1 MSTPWPADAWYLQL
15 ADLTIDL
22 RFRRLMHSGQSVELP
37 QRVFDLW
44 LLLLSEPNRL
54 HTRTELFD
62 RLWAGTIVEDTNLS
76 QNVWL
81 LRKALGEERKSWIR
95 TVAKSGYV
103 FEPPAPLQWFKQLPP
118 AAQADGAPSAPG
130 DSKAFAGAAE
140 HAAFAESRQVALAEP
155 SAAKGSVAGQVFDAV
170 SLSTAVDS
178 GPLPIPA
185 AVPVAVPAAVRG
197 RRGGKRVWA
206 LAALGLVVVAA
217 AMLLFAQRWSGFGAS
232 EPKLAVALVTIEDQQ
247 TASRW
252 PAKLLEEW
260 LGWKLG
266 SLPEVDLLSESD
278 LAAGQGPSA
287 AKVVFLSSV
296 QSPGDPKRM
305 TLYVRFHEE
314 GGKEERLEFKG
325 DPSDMPALVDSA
337 SRQVLARLLPAREA
351 PWPAL
356 ELSAKAAQR
365 YEQAA
370 LALDR
375 RDWMSAVSI
384 GNEVVEAAPRFGLM
398 RLQLAQAQARLSQS
412 AAAAAQMELAVELL
426 HAAPAEVV
434 ALLHAQALGL
444 DPRRSQDALKA
455 FATLADRHPDK
466 VAYRLEYARLSIEA
480 GKPQEALA
488 RLADG
493 AGDRHAIA
501 VRIAQ
506 HLLRAE
512 AYAKLGDPA
521 RMRTQAGAAER
532 SARQAGPGWIL
543 ETADALLSKARA
555 DSNQFPERPVPAAYE
570 QSAQLYEQGG
580 NSTGALRAR
589 VLARIAGPLTGDA
602 DPALDVLL
610 ARANAGGYHRLEVDV
625 LVASAD
631 QYLKAGDAD
640 SYRARLMQA
649 AAIANASGDWV
660 SMALLDVRLLY
671 DGLLTLRLDS
681 AAVRSARLRELQLQG
696 KLRLLSNQLAGGLAL
711 MRGHAAEALEIS
723 RETERL
729 LPALSAGQ
737 EGSEAH
743 AQLGCART
751 DYLLAL
757 GRLAEV
763 RKELDRCSQGDRQ
776 TLRSLVLLGRSQ
788 VALLGGDSVQATGL
802 LEQAEASLPTA
813 APDSWNQGLE
823 VARLATVL
831 GQTEKS
837 ERIYSQL
844 LPPLQRSGYTL
855 FVAQAITGLAENAAA
870 RGDWV
875 RSRIHAT
882 NVRKL
887 IPADAWFL
895 SARLDLLAVADA
907 RQRGDRATAVAMA
920 GNLHQRAR
928 QLGDVII
935 EMQVHRILEPGAF
948 ENDCSAAEREAM
960 VARTGMRGIDVDW
973 LVPAGEA
980 ARGASP

>member
-1 MSTPWPADAWYLQL
+1 MTTPWPADAWYLQL

-22 RFRRLMHSGQSVELP
+22 RFRRLIHSGQSVELP

-44 LLLLSEPNRL
+44 LLFLGEPNRL

-81 LRKALGEERKSWIR
+81 LRKALGEKRKGWIR

-103 FEPPAPLQWFKQLPP
+103 FEPPGPLQWFKELPQAP
-118 AAQADGAPSAPG
+118 QPGAAAIAPR
-130 DSKAFAGAAE
+130 DSKAFVEAAE
-140 HAAFAESRQVALAEP
+140 RSASFESRQAVVAER
-155 SAAKGSVAGQVFDAV
+155 SVETGAITGRMFDPAP
-170 SLSTAVDS
+170 LSTAVET
-178 GPLPIPA
+178 GPAPIPA
-185 AVPVAVPAAVRG
+185 AGPASVRSA
-197 RRGGKRVWA
+197 RSGKRVWVFAA
-206 LAALGLVVVAA
+206 LASIVAA
-217 AMLLFAQRWSGFGAS
+217 VAVILSVQHWSGFGAS

-247 TASRW
+247 TTTRW

-260 LGWKLG
+260 LSWKLG
-266 SLPEVDLLSESD
+266 SLPEVNLLSESD
-278 LAAGQGPSA
+278 LAAGQGA
-287 AKVVFLSSV
+287 AAAQVVFLSSV
-296 QSPGDPKRM
+296 RVANDPNK
-305 TLYVRFHEE
+305 LALHVRFQND
-314 GGKEERLEFKG
+314 GEERHIAVTGE
-325 DPSDMPALVDSA
+325 PAEMPALVDA
-337 SRQVLARLLPAREA
+337 VSRQVMSHLLQVPEA

-370 LALDR
+370 QALDR
-375 RDWMSAVSI
+375 RDWMAATAI
-384 GNEVVEAAPRFGLM
+384 GSEVVEAAPRFGLM
-398 RLQLAQAQARLSQS
+398 RLQLAQAQARLAQG
-412 AAAAAQMELAVELL
+412 AAASAQMEAALELL
-426 HAAPAEVV
+426 RPAPAEAV
-434 ALLHAQALGL
+434 ALLQAQALAL

-455 FATLADRHPDK
+455 FASLADRYPDN
-466 VAYRLEYARLSIEA
+466 VAYRLEHARLSIDA

-501 VRIAQ
+501 VRVAQ

-512 AYAKLGDPA
+512 AYGKLGDPA

-532 SARQAGPGWIL
+532 LARQAGPGWTL
-543 ETADALLSKARA
+543 ETADALLLKARA
-555 DSNQFPERPVPAAYE
+555 DSNQFPERPVPLAYE

-589 VLARIAGPLTGDA
+589 VLARTAGPLTGDA

-610 ARANAGGYHRLEVDV
+610 ARANAGGYHRLEIDV

-631 QYLKAGDAD
+631 QYMKAGDAD

-660 SMALLDVRLLY
+660 SMARLDVRLLY
-671 DGLLTLRLDS
+671 NDLLTLRLDS

-696 KLRLLSNQLAGGLAL
+696 NQRLLSNQLAGGLAT

-788 VALLGGDSVQATGL
+788 VALLGGDSVQAVGL
-802 LEQAEASLPTA
+802 LEQAEASMPNA

-831 GQTEKS
+831 GRTEKS

-875 RSRIHAT
+875 RSRIHAA

-887 IPADAWFL
+887 IPGDAWFL
-895 SARLDLLAVADA
+895 IARLDLLAVADA
-907 RQRGDRATAVAMA
+907 RQHGDRATAVAMA
-920 GNLHQRAR
+920 SKLHQRAR
-928 QLGDVII
+928 QLGDVIV
-935 EMQVHRILEPGAF
+935 EMHVHRILEPGAF
-948 ENDCSAAEREAM
+948 HNDCSAAEREAL

-980 ARGASP
+980 ARSASP